1 MIKYT
6 KDQIRFAV
14 DIVIGDDGFRS
25 KEVIE
30 ILETEFKNN
39 IVRISDINKKIAKEI
54 KEYRFA
60 GKTYKNK
67 SDAPISDPRPIYKSQ
82 KIKKERK

>member
-30 ILETEFKNN
+30 VLKTSDESVENNYLEDKIEQYMDK
-39 IVRISDINKKIAKEI
+39 RIDTN
-54 KEYRFA
+54 
-60 GKTYKNK
+60 G
-67 SDAPISDPRPIYKSQ
+67 
-82 KIKKERK
+82 

>member
-14 DIVIGDDGFRS
+14 DIVIGDDGFRR

-82 KIKKERK
+82 EKK

>member
-30 ILETEFKNN
+30 ILETEFENN
-39 IVRISDINKKIAKEI
+39 TVRISDINKEIAKEI
-54 KEYRFA
+54 EGYRFA

-82 KIKKERK
+82 KIKKEEK